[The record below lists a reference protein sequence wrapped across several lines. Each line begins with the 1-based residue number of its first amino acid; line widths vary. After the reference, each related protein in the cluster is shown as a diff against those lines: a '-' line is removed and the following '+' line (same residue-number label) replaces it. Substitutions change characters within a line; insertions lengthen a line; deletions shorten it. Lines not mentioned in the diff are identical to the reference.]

1 MSVTCSPNSLLFLTI
16 IRKSAFSY
24 PSMDPWVSNIPQA
37 IVNIY
42 KGNGGLR
49 PLTLDSLNL
58 ALRNLQRRKLRTA
71 LLIIVMTIVCANFIQ
86 QVNFSI
92 GLAVTGDVEEAQA
105 EWEQRA
111 THLTFFDA
119 DIYPQGKQDP
129 KVTIP
134 RDVARIT
141 NDLYNKAFEAADE
154 VKGKVAREVV
164 LSYGKI
170 QITKP
175 GEFEMSTIPAG
186 EQYMELIGM
195 DSPYITIFLNSTPT
209 LQLVDCPYCDGAG
222 CDKCDQTGKWGR
234 YPPPAGGGIVI
245 SQYYMLRE
253 DLNLTLYYDSAE
265 EKWVGSNV
273 TVFYDLE
280 GAKKTG
286 EYTLY
291 VGIGHAPPTQGI
303 PLQIIGVIRSEP
315 NYGLISLKDAWTLKG
330 MDKERWS
337 SFMYIRIPKVTD
349 FGTVNS
355 RLSRYYPQYNVF
367 VLYPLLKTVTATINI
382 LQWELP
388 LVAGLVALLIFLNM
402 MQMSI
407 YERIREVGTMRALGA
422 ETTTSV
428 LIFSFEGLVIGGI
441 GGLVGYAV
449 AVVISLVTKYG
460 GINPELVI
468 LSAIGPG
475 KLILGLGFGLVI
487 AFVGASLPAFFA
499 IARSPDECLRGGR

>member
-1 MSVTCSPNSLLFLTI
+1 
-16 IRKSAFSY
+16 
-24 PSMDPWVSNIPQA
+24 
-37 IVNIY
+37 
-42 KGNGGLR
+42 LR
-49 PLTLDSLNL
+49 PLALDSLNL

-92 GLAVTGDVEEAQA
+92 GLEVTGDIEEAQA

-119 DIYPQGKQDP
+119 EIYPEGKQDP
-129 KVTIP
+129 KVPIP
-134 RDVARIT
+134 RDVARIS

-164 LSYGKI
+164 LTLGKI
-170 QITKP
+170 QIVKP
-175 GEFEMSTIPAG
+175 GEFEMFTIPAG
-186 EQYMELIGM
+186 DRYMELIGM
-195 DSPYITIFLNSTPT
+195 DSPYITIFLNSTPR
-209 LQLVDCPYCDGAG
+209 LQLADCPYCDGAG
-222 CDKCDQTGKWGR
+222 CDKCDQTGNWGR
-234 YPPPAGGGIVI
+234 YPPPVGGGIVI

-265 EKWVGSNV
+265 EKWVGTNV

-280 GAKKTG
+280 GANMKG
-286 EYTLY
+286 PYALYTE
-291 VGIGHAPPTQGI
+291 GRSPPAEGVA
-303 PLQIIGVIRSEP
+303 LQIIGVIRSEP
-315 NYGLISLKDAWTLKG
+315 DFGLICLKDAWTLKG
-330 MDKERWS
+330 MDKDRWS
-337 SFMYIRIPKVTD
+337 SFIYIRIPKVTD

-355 RLSRYYPQYNVF
+355 RLSRYYPKYNVF
-367 VLYPLLKTVTATINI
+367 VLYPVLKTVTATINI

-407 YERIREVGTMRALGA
+407 YERIREVGTMRAIGA
-422 ETTTSV
+422 ETTTSI

-441 GGLVGYAV
+441 GGVIGYVV
-449 AVVISLVTKYG
+449 AVVISLITKYG
-460 GINPELVI
+460 GINPDLVI
-468 LSAIGPG
+468 VSAIGPG
-475 KLILGLGFGLVI
+475 KLIVGLGFGLII